1 MRSSALFSSLL
12 VLLLALLT
20 PIATGC
26 RPHARTELFDQSSA
40 ADHAARLERWLA
52 KHPDDHVA
60 RLELA
65 HVYWLHLAAPEPATK
80 HLDVLTDL
88 ESPPPLAR
96 FSRAILAQSHLD
108 LDRAWHEHAALLREA
123 PSQAKRRDREL
134 ALALTPASARLLDS
148 LDGLRP
154 GDTEQ
159 FVELF
164 QQLDRSAYPGATTE
178 QLLSTRANIARRL
191 EQDYRSFY
199 AQQGCV
205 QDWVV
210 GELEGYRG
218 SLELARLEID
228 RSFRRDPKGAT
239 TTPLSCAFRVWNPEP
254 TSSIRRLRTTVEVPA
269 GQSILR
275 LSIGTQYDAR
285 VYVDDQ
291 LIWAKDRIDQYP
303 VEGPTFALP
312 VGAGMH
318 RIEVRTAIPTERTW
332 LLIRATDARGTALP
346 VRADAEQKGNF
357 QLWPDGGPGPRHAAN
372 HEAGAEALL
381 EAQPWESGFPSLR
394 GSVYAPL
401 RSYLALDEAL
411 SDGDSDHA
419 EQLADRLEAEAESFP
434 EGHLLLA
441 DFEYRD
447 PTRGKTSSAT
457 RQQGELERA
466 LELDPTLGR
475 AQLSLLSL
483 RLGRGDVAEVVEAL
497 EAIPVDSFEPI
508 GELLLSMLRFEAY
521 RARGSDF
528 QAEQALTRAAAI
540 HPNNCDVLMARREL
554 IRERAQVAAED
565 RLIEQLASCPGSI
578 GLRASLAMQRGR
590 HDEAR
595 ALWQEQLDRMPD
607 DIEAMEALVQIA
619 VAGARYDE
627 AIAWHQRML
636 ELAPYRALSHVELA
650 DIYAQRSEPKTARE
664 HLLAALDRYPHNSRL
679 RKIGE
684 RVGLPDDLM
693 RWRIDGM
700 QALAEYRGD
709 VERGL
714 ASEGVAEVLL
724 LDREVSLLYE
734 NGGHRHIVHQ
744 MFHVLSD
751 QSIDAH
757 GEFEQPGV
765 ELLTMH
771 SIKPDGT
778 IVEPESIPG
787 KEGLS
792 LRGLEIGDVVE
803 IEFVFEG
810 GPEPA
815 LPGHLDLGRFRFQS
829 PEVPFHRSELIV
841 VVPAALESK
850 LSFESRNDPP
860 GATRRGVSL
869 QDGEFVELTFLARQV
884 PRLGSE
890 PNARSMLDELPSV
903 QVHAPLDVED
913 WLEQLAAQMRPAQRS
928 NPEMRALALG
938 LTAQYTN
945 DYDKIDTLW
954 RWVVSEIEDGGD
966 LTTPA
971 TATLAA
977 RQGSRLMLLRAM
989 CEAIGLDT
997 QLWLLRDR
1005 FGPTIRENGD
1015 PLVETY
1021 DTAMLALIEE
1031 GKPPLLIGTTSK
1043 VIPLGY
1049 ISPAYAG
1056 GRALRVRIGNDEA
1069 APGYVDV
1076 PANPERYAD
1085 LRRWD
1090 IDIALDANGSGTL
1103 SGSVELSG
1111 FEAIIWRDVFDKVDA
1126 DRLPEVFIQAELSRM
1141 LPGAGLDLEGLEFV
1155 NQFELE
1161 LPLVIQFSARARN
1174 GGVVQGGQ
1182 LLMLAAAVPID
1193 PVTAYTRLPSRWSG
1207 LVMSYASVLEAN
1219 VRYVLEGAAF
1229 TDVPADVVLEGTWGS
1244 YARTVTGGGVGQQEL
1259 ALSSRSTLKPGIVE
1273 PEDYA
1278 ALARFGGQIQA
1289 AEQALLRAR

>member
-52 KHPDDHVA
+52 KHPDDHAA

-65 HVYWLHLAAPEPATK
+65 HVYWLHLAAPGPATK
-80 HLDVLTDL
+80 HLDVLTNL
-88 ESPPPLAR
+88 ESAPPLAR
-96 FSRAILAQSHLD
+96 FSRAVLAQSHLD
-108 LDRAWHEHAALLREA
+108 LERAWQEHAALLREA
-123 PSQAKRRDREL
+123 PGQAKRRDREL
-134 ALALTPASARLLDS
+134 ALALTPAAARMLDI

-164 QQLDRSAYPGATTE
+164 DQLDRSAYPGPTSE

-199 AQQGCV
+199 AEQGCV
-205 QDWVV
+205 QDWVI

-218 SLELARLEID
+218 SLELARREVD
-228 RSFRRDPKGAT
+228 RSFRPDAAGAT

-254 TSSIRRLRTTVEVPA
+254 NSGIRRLRTTVEVPA
-269 GQSILR
+269 GQSDMR

-291 LIWAKDRIDQYP
+291 LIWAKDRIDRYP
-303 VEGPTFALP
+303 IENPTFTLP
-312 VGAGMH
+312 VGPGRH

-332 LLIRATDARGTALP
+332 LLIRATDLQGAPLP
-346 VRADAEQKGNF
+346 VVADADRKGEFN
-357 QLWPDGGPGPRHAAN
+357 LWSDPRGGVPPR
-372 HEAGAEALL
+372 EAGAEDLL
-381 EAQPWESGFPSLR
+381 EVQPWASGYAALR
-394 GSVYAPL
+394 GPVYAPL
-401 RSYLALDEAL
+401 RSFLALDEAL
-411 SDGDSDHA
+411 SDGDSDRA
-419 EQLADRLEAEAESFP
+419 ELLASTLELEGESFP

-447 PTRGKTSSAT
+447 PTRGKTSSAA
-457 RQQGELERA
+457 RQQAELERA
-466 LELDPTLGR
+466 VALDPSLGR

-483 RLGRGDVAEVVEAL
+483 RLDRGDVAEVVEAL
-497 EAIPVDSFEPI
+497 EAIPANSFAPA
-508 GELLLSMLRFEAY
+508 GELLLAMLRFEAY
-521 RARGSDF
+521 RTRGSDY
-528 QAEQALTRAAAI
+528 QAEQALAKAAEI

-565 RLIEQLASCPGSI
+565 VLIEQLARCPGSLS
-578 GLRASLAMQRGR
+578 LRASLAMQRGR
-590 HDEAR
+590 LDQAR
-595 ALWQEQLDRMPD
+595 ELWQAQLERMPD
-607 DIEAMEALVQIA
+607 DLDAMEALVEIA
-619 VAGARYDE
+619 VAGAHYDE
-627 AIAWHQRML
+627 AIGWHQRML

-650 DIYAQRSEPKTARE
+650 DIYAGQSNPKQARE
-664 HLLAALDRYPHNSRL
+664 HLLAAIKRYPHNSRL

-684 RVGLPDDLM
+684 RVGIPDDLM

-709 VERGL
+709 VEQGL

-724 LDREVSLLYE
+724 LDREVSVLYE

-765 ELLTMH
+765 ELLTLH

-778 IVEPESIPG
+778 IVEPESIEG

-792 LRGLEIGDVVE
+792 LRGLAIGDVVE

-829 PEVPFHRSELIV
+829 PEVPFHRSELVV

-860 GATRRGVSL
+860 GATRRTVAL
-869 QDGEFVELTFLARQV
+869 HDGEFVELTFLARQV

-890 PNARSMLDELPSV
+890 PGARSMLDELPSV
-903 QVHAPLDVED
+903 QVHAPLAIED
-913 WLEQLAAQMRPAQRS
+913 WLDQLAAQMRPAQRS
-928 NPEMRALALG
+928 NPELRALAFD
-938 LTAQYTN
+938 LTAQYSN

-954 RWVVSEIEDGGD
+954 RWVVSEIEDGAD

-989 CEAIGLDT
+989 CEAVGIDT
-997 QLWLLRDR
+997 QMWLLRDR
-1005 FGPTIRENGD
+1005 FGPTIREGGD

-1021 DTAMLALIEE
+1021 DTAMLALIED
-1031 GKPPLLIGTTSK
+1031 GKPPLLVGTSSK

-1049 ISPAYAG
+1049 LAPSYAG
-1056 GRALRVRIGNDEA
+1056 GRALRVRIGNDEPE
-1069 APGYVDV
+1069 PGYVDV

-1085 LRRWD
+1085 LRRWNVE
-1090 IDIALDANGSGTL
+1090 INLDASGGGTL
-1103 SGSVELSG
+1103 RGSIELSG
-1111 FEAIIWRDVFDKVDA
+1111 LESIIWRDVFDKVDA

-1141 LPGAGLDLEGLEFV
+1141 LPGAGLDLEALEFV
-1155 NQFELE
+1155 NQFDLE
-1161 LPLVIQFSARARN
+1161 LPLVIEFAARVRN

-1182 LLMLAAAVPID
+1182 LIMLAAAVPID
-1193 PVTAYTRLPSRWSG
+1193 PVTGYTRLPSRWSG

-1219 VRYVLEGAAF
+1219 VRYVLDGAAF
-1229 TDVPADVVLEGTWGS
+1229 TDVPADVKLDGEWGS
-1244 YARTVTGGGVGQQEL
+1244 YARKVVSGGVGQREL
-1259 ALSSRSTLKPGIVE
+1259 VLSSRSTLVPGIVE
-1273 PEDYA
+1273 AEDYPV
-1278 ALARFGGQIQA
+1278 LARFGGQIQA
-1289 AEQALLRAR
+1289 AEQALVRAR

>member
-26 RPHARTELFDQSSA
+26 RPQARTELFDPSSA

-52 KHPDDHVA
+52 KHPDDHRA

-65 HVYWLHLAAPEPATK
+65 HVYWLHLAAPEPATA
-80 HLDVLTDL
+80 HLDVLTQLD
-88 ESPPPLAR
+88 SPPPLAR

-108 LDRAWHEHAALLREA
+108 LDRAWREHAALLREA
-123 PSQAKRRDREL
+123 PGQDKRRDREL
-134 ALALTPASARLLDS
+134 ALALTPASARLIDA

-164 QQLDRSAYPGATTE
+164 EQLDRSAYPGATIE

-199 AQQGCV
+199 AAQGCV
-205 QDWVV
+205 QDWVI

-218 SLELARLEID
+218 PLELARREVD
-228 RSFRRDPKGAT
+228 RSFRPDATGAT
-239 TTPLSCAFRVWNPEP
+239 TTPLSCAFRVWNPDP
-254 TSSIRRLRTTVEVPA
+254 KSGIRRLRTTVEVPS
-269 GQSILR
+269 GQSVMR
-275 LSIGTQYDAR
+275 LSISTQFDAR

-291 LIWAKDRIDQYP
+291 LIWAKDRIDRYP
-303 VEGPTFALP
+303 IEAPTFALP
-312 VGAGMH
+312 VGPGRH

-332 LLIRATDARGTALP
+332 LLIRATDLHGAPLP
-346 VRADAEQKGNF
+346 VHADADTKGDFN
-357 QLWPDGGPGPRHAAN
+357 LWPSGGGGHEAPN
-372 HEAGAEALL
+372 EAGAEDLL
-381 EAQPWESGFPSLR
+381 EVQPWASGYAALR
-394 GSVYAPL
+394 GPVYAPL
-401 RSYLALDEAL
+401 RSFLALDEAL
-411 SDGDSDHA
+411 SDGDSDRA
-419 EQLADRLEAEAESFP
+419 ELLATELQIEGESFA

-441 DFEYRD
+441 DFEHRD
-447 PTRGKTSSAT
+447 PTRGKTSSAA
-457 RQQGELERA
+457 RQQASLERS
-466 LELDPTLGR
+466 LEIDPSLGR

-483 RLGRGDVAEVVEAL
+483 RLARGDVAEVVEAL
-497 EAIPVDSFEPI
+497 EQIPADSFAPT
-508 GELLLSMLRFEAY
+508 GELLLAMLRFEAY
-521 RARGSDF
+521 RARGSDY
-528 QAEQALTRAAAI
+528 QAEQALAKAAAI

-565 RLIEQLASCPGSI
+565 VLIEQLARCAGSL

-590 HDEAR
+590 NDEAR
-595 ALWQEQLDRMPD
+595 ELWQAQLERIPD
-607 DIEAMEALVQIA
+607 DLEAMEALVEIA
-619 VAGARYDE
+619 IAGAHYDE
-627 AIAWHQRML
+627 AIGWHQRML
-636 ELAPYRALSHVELA
+636 DLAPYRALSHVELA
-650 DIYAQRSEPKTARE
+650 DIYAHQSDPKTARE
-664 HLLAALDRYPHNSRL
+664 HLLAAIERYPHNSRL

-684 RVGLPDDLM
+684 RVGIPDDLM

-709 VERGL
+709 VEQGL

-757 GEFEQPGV
+757 GEFSQPGV
-765 ELLTMH
+765 ELLTLH

-778 IVEPESIPG
+778 IVEPESIDG
-787 KEGLS
+787 KDGQS

-803 IEFVFEG
+803 VEFVFEG

-815 LPGHLDLGRFRFQS
+815 LPGHMDLGRFRFQS

-850 LSFESRNDPP
+850 LSFEARNDPP
-860 GATRRGVSL
+860 GATRRSVAM

-890 PNARSMLDELPSV
+890 PGARSMLDELPSV
-903 QVHAPLDVED
+903 QVHVPLDIED

-928 NPEMRALALG
+928 NPELRALAFQ
-938 LTAQYTN
+938 LTSQYSN
-945 DYDKIDTLW
+945 DYDKVDTLW
-954 RWVVSEIEDGGD
+954 RWVVSEIEDGAD

-989 CEAIGLDT
+989 CEAVGVDT

-1005 FGPTIRENGD
+1005 FGPSIRAGGD

-1021 DTAMLALIEE
+1021 DTAMLALIED
-1031 GKPPLLIGTTSK
+1031 GKPPLLIGTSSK
-1043 VIPLGY
+1043 VIPIGY
-1049 ISPAYAG
+1049 LSPSYAD
-1056 GRALRVRIGNDEA
+1056 GRALRVRIGNDEP

-1085 LRRWD
+1085 SRRWD
-1090 IDIALDANGSGTL
+1090 IEIALDSRGGGTL
-1103 SGSVELSG
+1103 RGSIELRG
-1111 FEAIIWRDVFDKVDA
+1111 LEAIIWRDVFDKVDA

-1141 LPGAGLDLEGLEFV
+1141 LPGAGLDLEAIEFV

-1161 LPLVIQFSARARN
+1161 LPLVIEFSARARN

-1182 LLMLAAAVPID
+1182 LIMLAAAVPID
-1193 PVTAYTRLPSRWSG
+1193 PVTGYTRLPSRWSG

-1219 VRYVLEGAAF
+1219 VRYVLDGATF
-1229 TDVPADVVLEGTWGS
+1229 TDVPADVQLAGPWGS
-1244 YARTVTGGGVGQQEL
+1244 YARKVVGGGVGQREL
-1259 ALSSRSTLKPGIVE
+1259 VLSSRSTLVPGIVE
-1273 PEDYA
+1273 PEDYP